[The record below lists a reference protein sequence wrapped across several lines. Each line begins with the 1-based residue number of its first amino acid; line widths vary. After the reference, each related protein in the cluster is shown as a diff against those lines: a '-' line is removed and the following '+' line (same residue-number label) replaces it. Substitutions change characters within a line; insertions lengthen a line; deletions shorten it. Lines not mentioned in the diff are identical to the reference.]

1 MTGDVLSDEEFLIF
15 SLQHY
20 ENPQCQSFEEFY
32 EDLDRIK
39 YLKRLI
45 NRADGDASQRNRLVL
60 NHLIILTNVFG
71 VVPANRILFFR
82 MEEKYH
88 RHLKTYLHFLNM
100 LAKEI
105 PEARIREI
113 GMDESLLEE
122 LRKI

>member
-1 MTGDVLSDEEFLIF
+1 MTAGVLSDEEFLIF

-45 NRADGDASQRNRLVL
+45 NRSDGDVGQRNRLVL

-71 VVPANRILFFR
+71 IVPANRILFFR

-88 RHLKTYLHFLNM
+88 RCLKTYLYFLNM

-105 PEARIREI
+105 PEAMIGEI
-113 GMDESLLEE
+113 GMDEDLLEE